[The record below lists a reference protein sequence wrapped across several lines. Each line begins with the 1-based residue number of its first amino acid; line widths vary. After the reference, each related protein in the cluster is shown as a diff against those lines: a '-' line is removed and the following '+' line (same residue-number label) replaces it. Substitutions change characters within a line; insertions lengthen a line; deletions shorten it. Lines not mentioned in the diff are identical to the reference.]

1 MILIKIDKTSSIPL
15 FKQITNQIKDLI
27 ENNSL
32 KQGDHLPSTRL
43 LASQLGLNRTTV
55 YKAYEELW
63 ALGYIES
70 KSGSYSTIR
79 KRTKE
84 ISSKEEVIQD
94 EIDWNSKLSKASKI
108 LIEEDISKIT
118 PKDNNCIDFRPLS
131 PDLSVIP
138 NNEYRKCINSILIDK
153 NEDVFFYGDSM
164 GYNALRKSLANH
176 LNLHGIK
183 INSNEIIITNGA
195 QSAIGFI
202 FKLLLEPKSEIIIES
217 PTYSS
222 IIPLIR
228 SFNLK
233 VIEIP
238 MNAEGM
244 DLDILKSKINNR
256 NPKLLYTMPNFQN
269 PTGITS
275 SQSHREKLLSIC
287 EQNNIPIIEDGFVEE
302 MKYFGKSVLPIKS
315 MDKKGIVFYIG
326 TFSKVLFP
334 GIRIGW
340 IASNQYCTKRL
351 SEIIK
356 TIEISVNTINQ
367 VALNSFME
375 KGYLNNQLLRIHR
388 LYKKRMGVA
397 LKVIRENLTNKN
409 VDYTKPIGGYTI
421 WFDILNVQLTENELL
436 TLFGNENVLV
446 SSGSISYY
454 SKSNK
459 LNFRIS
465 IAHCSEHEIENGLI
479 RIINILNSL
488 I

>member
-153 NEDVFFYGDSM
+153 NEDVFLYGDSM

-356 TIEISVNTINQ
+356 TSEISVNTINQ

-375 KGYLNNQLLRIHR
+375 KGYLNKQLLRIHR

-397 LKVIRENLTNKN
+397 LRVIRENLTNKN